1 MPPEI
6 ESGGQPSVRFSR
18 VLGLHSVVALGA
30 SISVGLGVYVLLG
43 LFVQVAGR
51 QTVGAPYLFM
61 AVLAAI
67 AFGAALLCVLGLGL
81 LGVVQLPGVALA
93 ESAKQY
99 RHIQVGEEDFNG
111 YG

>member
-1 MPPEI
+1 VRKRQI
-6 ESGGQPSVRFSR
+6 TNYWNESSTGTKVII
-18 VLGLHSVVALGA
+18 VA
-30 SISVGLGVYVLLG
+30 
-43 LFVQVAGR
+43 
-51 QTVGAPYLFM
+51 
-61 AVLAAI
+61 AVAAI
-67 AFGAALLCVLGLGL
+67 ACGAALLCVLGLGL